1 MEPQERRLLRGG
13 KAIALT
19 PKVFDTLVL
28 LVECAGRVAKKED
41 LLEALW
47 PRGYVDEA
55 TLSNHIWQ
63 IRRALGDSAKTTRFI
78 ETVPKVGYR
87 FVANV
92 TVAEVGQATGQS
104 RAMADAPGTA
114 LATSQVA
121 TVAASA
127 PAEPQVPPRK
137 RPGRVT
143 GIIAVGVAALV
154 LAAIALVPAVLRH
167 FRAAPTPEG
176 AAIRSP
182 STRVVALVGFNN
194 LTRFATDAWLAPAL
208 TTMIGTELA
217 TVDEIRIVPYALV
230 RDATKG
236 LEPPIAGGFAGET
249 LAQLRKRL
257 DADYIISGSYLVG
270 TQADDPSLRIDVAL
284 QDAQTGSLL
293 AVVSNQT
300 GLSELNRIITQTG
313 ATLRSKLG
321 VPAPNAAALGSVA
334 KSQPPTTDV
343 ARHVALALDD
353 MERHDAARAR
363 DELLEA
369 VAQSPGFAPAYL
381 YLSQAWSD
389 LGYRQKALAAADQAS
404 IRAAILPAEQR
415 LQIKA
420 AVQTAAYQWKD
431 ASATWKELVAVKPV
445 SVEYRIGWIDS
456 LIAAGEPKPAQ
467 TALAELQHL
476 PRSAGDP
483 RVSLVAARLDEER
496 SDITAAA
503 QHATAALRDSRLREA
518 PGLIADSEVELAAA
532 EMRGGKYEDARKE
545 LDAAIVGYQGLG
557 NPRGEVAARR
567 ALASTYLILQRRQDA
582 REEYQRA
589 MALAQSIGDIGGVAD
604 VYKDI
609 CSMLWFAGDRDG
621 AQAAARR
628 ALQISRDT
636 GDLRLQAWTLRAV
649 ATIES
654 DEADSDEVIS
664 EYREVTALTEKS
676 HDAGGHVW
684 SLASNA
690 DLLRIRG
697 QLAEAQTD
705 CARAQSEAA
714 ALSDPQFTVYSSFT
728 CALLSI
734 DQGDNDNARATLE
747 RVVRITQTNRDTT
760 TEANAQ
766 MVLGQLDFEG
776 ARFAQAEV
784 RLERASQSFA
794 IDEAQTGE
802 ADAQALLALCAQALG
817 DSATRDRAST
827 RAALLRASI
836 TSRQEIFMVDIAL
849 ARLTSGSQQRAEAEA
864 KLQELADDAERRHW
878 LSWSLEARLAQWQL
892 LMLDGNSIAAAR
904 LRSTLEG
911 VARKHG
917 FKRVIAL
924 LGSPS

>member
-1 MEPQERRLLRGG
+1 MNPTYQFGEFALQPQERRLLCEG
-13 KAIALT
+13 KTIALT

-28 LVECAGRVAKKED
+28 LVECAGHVAKKED
-41 LLEALW
+41 LLKALW

-87 FVANV
+87 FVAPV
-92 TVAEVGQATGQS
+92 TIVEAAVG
-104 RAMADAPGTA
+104 APA
-114 LATSQVA
+114 ASQVS
-121 TVAASA
+121 TVAAGA
-127 PAEPQVPPRK
+127 AAESQVRPRK
-137 RPGRVT
+137 RPTTLV
-143 GIIAVGVAALV
+143 GIIALG

-167 FRAAPTPEG
+167 FRTAPSPDSAVT
-176 AAIRSP
+176 RSP

-217 TVDEIRIVPYALV
+217 TADEIRIVPYALV
-230 RDATKG
+230 RDATQG
-236 LEPPIAGGFAGET
+236 LEPPIAGGFARET
-249 LAQLRKRL
+249 LTQLRKRL

-284 QDAQTGSLL
+284 QDARTGSLV

-300 GLSELNRIITQTG
+300 GLSELNRIIDQTG
-313 ATLRSKLG
+313 ATLRGKLG
-321 VPAPNAAALGSVA
+321 VTVPNATTLSSVA
-334 KSQPPTTDV
+334 KAQPPTTDV

-404 IRAAILPAEQR
+404 IRAAMLPAEQR

-431 ASATWKELVAVKPV
+431 ASTTWKELVAVKPV
-445 SVEYRIGWIDS
+445 SVEYRIGWIDA

-467 TALAELQHL
+467 TALAELLHL

-483 RVSLVAARLDEER
+483 RVSLVAARLDEMR
-496 SDITAAA
+496 SDTTAAV
-503 QHATAALRDSRLREA
+503 QDATAALRASQLREA
-518 PGLIADSEVELAAA
+518 PGLIADSEVELATAQ
-532 EMRGGKYEDARKE
+532 MRGGKYEDARKE
-545 LDAAIVGYQGLG
+545 LDAAIVGYQALD

-567 ALASTYLILQRRQDA
+567 ALASTYSTLQRRQDA

-654 DEADSDEVIS
+654 DEADTDEVID
-664 EYREVTALTEKS
+664 EYRQVTALTEQS

-705 CARAQSEAA
+705 CSRAQSEAA

-728 CALLSI
+728 CALLAI

-747 RVVRITQTNRDTT
+747 RVVRIAQTNRDTT

-776 ARFAQAEV
+776 AHFAQAKA

-817 DSATRDRAST
+817 DSATRDRASA
-827 RAALLRASI
+827 RAAFLRASI
-836 TSRQEIFMVDIAL
+836 TSRQEIFGVDIAL
-849 ARLTSGSQQRAEAEA
+849 ARLSSGGSRQRADAEA
-864 KLQELADDAERRHW
+864 RLQALAADAERRHW
-878 LSWSLEARLAQWQL
+878 LSWSLEAGLAQWQL
-892 LMLDGNSIAAAR
+892 LMLDGNATAAAR
-904 LRSTLEG
+904 LRTNLEG
-911 VARKHG
+911 IARKHG
-917 FKRVIAL
+917 FKRVIARL
-924 LGSPS
+924 SSPS